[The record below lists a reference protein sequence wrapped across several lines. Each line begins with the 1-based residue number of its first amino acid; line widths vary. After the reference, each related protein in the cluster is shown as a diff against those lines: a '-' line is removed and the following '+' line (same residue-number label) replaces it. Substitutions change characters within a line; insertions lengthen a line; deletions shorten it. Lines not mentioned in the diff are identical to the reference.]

1 MSTKEKIL
9 EAALTLFAENGYDG
23 TSVEEIAKS
32 VGIKAPSLYKHYK
45 GKEDLLNA
53 LIDAAEV
60 RYEETFGSEQNI
72 GKIPDSREEFIGTT
86 MGRVRFTIQDPIIKK
101 VRIFLVQEQFRNDRL
116 AEITTRHQTDGIRKM
131 FAGILAGMM
140 AAGLVVKDDPDLLA
154 LELTA
159 PASLLIAKADRQPQC
174 EEDVLQTIEKHI
186 RHFCNVYMR
195 EGRHEEK

>member
-195 EGRHEEK
+195 EGRHE